1 MARYSF
7 DTSAWLQCW
16 ARFYPRDVFP
26 ALWER
31 LDAMLASDEI
41 VCSDEV
47 LRELSKQE
55 DDLTS
60 WLKSRPDTFLELTE
74 PIQDAT
80 NEILAKHPY
89 IAKELARRTHADPFV
104 VAVAK
109 VNDCTVVTQENR
121 GTAAKPR
128 IPFVCESLGIPCIDV
143 ITFIRQE
150 GWTF

>member
-1 MARYSF
+1 MSGYSF

-31 LDAMLASDEI
+31 LEDMLDSGKV

-47 LRELSKQE
+47 LRELSKEE
-55 DDLTS
+55 DDLTA
-60 WLKSRPDTFLELTE
+60 WLRAKPEVFVELSE
-74 PIQDAT
+74 EIQDAT
-80 NEILAKHPY
+80 NEILAAHPY
-89 IAKELARRTHADPFV
+89 IAKEFARRTHADPFV

-109 VNDCTVVTQENR
+109 VHDCTVVTQEGR
-121 GTAAKPR
+121 GSEAKPR
-128 IPFVCESLGIPCIDV
+128 IPLVCEALDIPCIDV
-143 ITFIRQE
+143 ISFIRQE